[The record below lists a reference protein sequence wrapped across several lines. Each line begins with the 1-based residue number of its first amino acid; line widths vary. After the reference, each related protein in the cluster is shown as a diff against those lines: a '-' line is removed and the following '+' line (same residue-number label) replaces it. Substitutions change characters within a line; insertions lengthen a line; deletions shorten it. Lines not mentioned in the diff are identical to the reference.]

1 MRALVIT
8 KHGPPEVLQVQ
19 DRADPEPGPGQ
30 VRVRVRAAG
39 INFAD
44 LMARVGLYPDSPKPP
59 CVVGYEIAGEVESVG
74 KGVDGISPGDR
85 VMGGTRFGGHAELA
99 VTGADALQ
107 PLPEGWSYEEGA
119 ALPVNYATAY
129 AGLIRYGALR
139 EGERV
144 LIHAA
149 AGGVGIAAVQI
160 AKLSGA
166 EVYGTA
172 SASKHDACRGFGVDH
187 PIDYR
192 EHDFVEEVR
201 RIAGQDH
208 PVDLVM
214 DGIGGR
220 SFKKSY
226 SLLRAG
232 GRLVCFGAAGLVSGD
247 RRDIPR
253 TLRTL
258 AQSPRFSS
266 LKLASESKGVIG
278 LNMLRLWDSGRS
290 LDEYAAP
297 LREWI
302 EQGAIRPVIAESF
315 PLERAADAHRFMQER
330 KNTGKVL
337 LKL

>member
-1 MRALVIT
+1 VRALVIT

-74 KGVDGISPGDR
+74 EGVDGISPGDR

-172 SASKHDACRGFGVDH
+172 SASKHQACRGFGVDH

-208 PVDLVM
+208 PLDLVM

-315 PLERAADAHRFMQER
+315 PLERAADAHRFMQDR